1 MQLWCNS
8 FRDVGSVFGRALTKV
23 RPEHTRLTDSSAQ
36 PISGRFI
43 CFSAIAFTI
52 KYNGHCLFTEKNYT
66 VEKSHAVLET
76 FHDASSALG
85 YVSFHLF
92 KRALPQRLVMTSRQ
106 CKMVSS
112 TRETQ
117 ALLARFPIAGR
128 VIATRAKKP
137 LR

>member
-1 MQLWCNS
+1 MWYNL
-8 FRDVGSVFGRALTKV
+8 FRDVGSVFHRALTKIK
-23 RPEHTRLTDSSAQ
+23 PEHTRLTDSSAQ
-36 PISGRFI
+36 PVSGCFI

-66 VEKSHAVLET
+66 IEKSHVVLET
-76 FHDASSALG
+76 FHDACSALG

-92 KRALPQRLVMTSRQ
+92 KRALPQRLRMTSRL

-117 ALLARFPIAGR
+117 ALLARFPIARR